1 MLMNICDVQPNKIS
15 SNMKSKIFWFHGE
28 PGTWKTT
35 VASKF
40 PKAFIA
46 GFEVGYQFIE
56 GVRALPMSGWS
67 DMKELYR
74 QLKTPQVKETYDT
87 IVFDTISN
95 AASMCY
101 KYALGQLG
109 INDPSEAAWGQ
120 GWRKIKDEWKII
132 QDIAKLGYCII
143 FISHSKETEVTDAK
157 TKETTIK
164 VKTDMEGWASDSVW
178 GLSDFVFY
186 VRKELETDGVTEK
199 VYAYCDLPNVD
210 TKRRHRG
217 FPSKILFSYDN
228 IVKGLDGLTDVN
240 VKDNIREIEEESWEQ
255 VRDDVINLIGVL
267 SETSAV
273 DEINRYIPE
282 LFAGVRI
289 SQTTALDRPKLI
301 AARDYLI
308 SLQDQL
314 NGR

>member
-40 PKAFIA
+40 PKEFIA
-46 GFEVGYQFIE
+46 GFEVGYQFID

-95 AASMCY
+95 ASNACY

-109 INDPSEAAWGQ
+109 VNDPSEAAWGQ
-120 GWRKIKDEWKII
+120 GWRKIKGEWKLIE
-132 QDIAKLGYCII
+132 DIAKLGYCIV

-157 TKETTIK
+157 TKETTVK
-164 VKTDMEGWASDSVW
+164 VKTDMEGWASDSIW

-186 VRKELETDGVTEK
+186 VRKELEADGVTEK

-210 TKRRHRG
+210 TKRRHQG
-217 FPSKILFSYDN
+217 FPSKILFSYDE
-228 IVKGLDGLTDVN
+228 IVKGLDGITDAN
-240 VKDNIREIEEESWEQ
+240 VTDNVRSIPEESWEK
-255 VRDDVINLIGVL
+255 VRDDVIDLINFL
-267 SETSAV
+267 SNTSAV
-273 DEINRYIPE
+273 EEVNRYIPE
-282 LFAGVRI
+282 VFPNTRI
-289 SQTTALDRPKLI
+289 SQTTALDKEKLV

-308 SLQDQL
+308 SLKDAVS
-314 NGR
+314 GK